1 MTSSS
6 WRVCVTTSLL
16 HATPPTA
23 GATRGPRAIAE
34 LPGDPLAPCPPDCCL
49 PLSSHVPPGSLRRVA
64 AGHSPPPGLPPRPR
78 TDSDKRPE
86 RFMATLRT
94 GGRKEPAAPGPTG
107 GHPFT
112 LGPQPT
118 HWTRRGRGAAAGCP
132 HRGRP
137 CWARRPRDLV
147 LAWRG
152 VLLPGTLCSPTTRPV
167 PPKGL
172 ISATPTC
179 PDPETAPPWA
189 AERDPVGWCPAAEG
203 RGHVVT
209 QLHRARL
216 HLDGVCPQQES
227 FVKVRLSQVTE
238 LGP

>member
-1 MTSSS
+1 MFAVVTSSS

-49 PLSSHVPPGSLRRVA
+49 PLSSHVPPGSLRQVA
-64 AGHSPPPGLPPRPR
+64 AGHSPPPGLPPRLR

-118 HWTRRGRGAAAGCP
+118 HWTRRGRGAAARLP
-132 HRGRP
+132 PQRTS
-137 CWARRPRDLV
+137 
-147 LAWRG
+147 
-152 VLLPGTLCSPTTRPV
+152 LLGE
-167 PPKGL
+167 K
-172 ISATPTC
+172 
-179 PDPETAPPWA
+179 
-189 AERDPVGWCPAAEG
+189 AEG
-203 RGHVVT
+203 PGACLEGSFAARDTVLTHHPPCSSQRAHLCNAHV
-209 QLHRARL
+209 
-216 HLDGVCPQQES
+216 P
-227 FVKVRLSQVTE
+227 
-238 LGP
+238 

>member
-1 MTSSS
+1 MFAVVTSSS

-94 GGRKEPAAPGPTG
+94 RGRKRPQAPPVATPSHSAPNRHTG
-107 GHPFT
+107 HAQVRA
-112 LGPQPT
+112 QPP
-118 HWTRRGRGAAAGCP
+118 GCP
-132 HRGRP
+132 HRG
-137 CWARRPRDLV
+137 C
-147 LAWRG
+147 
-152 VLLPGTLCSPTTRPV
+152 
-167 PPKGL
+167 PPLGEK
-172 ISATPTC
+172 
-179 PDPETAPPWA
+179 
-189 AERDPVGWCPAAEG
+189 AEG
-203 RGHVVT
+203 PGACLEGSFAARDTVLTHHPPCSSQRAHLCNAHV
-209 QLHRARL
+209 
-216 HLDGVCPQQES
+216 P
-227 FVKVRLSQVTE
+227 
-238 LGP
+238 